1 MTQFIIPTSQQGVF
15 PFDATRRVYKENWSQ
30 INTIFSQSHPANTQQ
45 TQQHSKSALRLTNF
59 RTHTSRCT
67 VQLTSLNKHGY
78 RGGMEGV
85 GEELENLTVAELTTK
100 FSAFMKNDVSL
111 SLSQQTAIGP

>member
-1 MTQFIIPTSQQGVF
+1 
-15 PFDATRRVYKENWSQ
+15 
-30 INTIFSQSHPANTQQ
+30 
-45 TQQHSKSALRLTNF
+45 
-59 RTHTSRCT
+59 
-67 VQLTSLNKHGY
+67 
-78 RGGMEGV
+78 MEGV